1 MRTPTA
7 LLRIGAALGS
17 QNAKQTLNDRR
28 ATKTAFITNISNI
41 NKDWKAERQRLGFQ
55 NPLSVQLPRT
65 LPDVAPRARTGGVLP
80 ASEGLAQTRARLCI
94 PTLVEN
100 SRNPGATK
108 PTISAPLESQLPVNR
123 SWLHHGAGAAPRNE
137 PLPAPAAQ
145 LSLSS
150 AMQSNKFHGPFDV
163 ECKLNRQATAL
174 INAELDPD
182 TMFGDLDPD
191 MALALPPTF
200 TIPRPQLAPMIPA
213 IDYESDGDSVGSGYE
228 SDASSVSS
236 SGSSIASVSDDGS
249 DSEWEDLTPEELVA
263 ADQRF
268 IDEGEQIAAFEAQFA
283 LSQEPPRSAAVPD
296 APPMP
301 VSVKA
306 RQMGQSTDL
315 NLADLHAE
323 IRAAAAERQGK
334 AVVVASRNESYTS
347 SLAQAVLLKSLDSLQ
362 KIYSFE
368 HSSDEGDSGNASD
381 MEHDWR

>member
-17 QNAKQTLNDRR
+17 PNAKQTLNDRR

-41 NKDWKAERQRLGFQ
+41 NKDWKAERQRMGFQ
-55 NPLSVQLPRT
+55 NPLSVHLPRT
-65 LPDVAPRARTGGVLP
+65 SPDVGPRVRTGRVLP
-80 ASEGLAQTRARLCI
+80 QSEGLAQTRAGLCI
-94 PTLVEN
+94 PTLVTN
-100 SRNPGATK
+100 SRNPGVAK
-108 PTISAPLESQLPVNR
+108 PTIAAPLESQLPVNR
-123 SWLHHGAGAAPRNE
+123 SWLHHGAGSAPRSE
-137 PLPAPAAQ
+137 PLPAPAAPR
-145 LSLSS
+145 SLSS
-150 AMQSNKFHGPFDV
+150 AVPSNRLHGPFDV
-163 ECKLNRQATAL
+163 ECKLNRQAAAL

-182 TMFGDLDPD
+182 TMFGDRDPD
-191 MALALPPTF
+191 VALV
-200 TIPRPQLAPMIPA
+200 PQLTYTISGPQAGPMIPA
-213 IDYESDGDSVGSGYE
+213 VDYESDGDSVGSGYE

-236 SGSSIASVSDDGS
+236 SSSSIASVSDDDP

-268 IDEGEQIAAFEAQFA
+268 VAEGEQIAAFEAQFA
-283 LSQEPPRSAAVPD
+283 RSQEPPRSAAVPD

-301 VSVKA
+301 VSVEA

-347 SLAQAVLLKSLDSLQ
+347 SPAQAVLLKSLDSLE

-381 MEHDWR
+381 MEHDWS